1 MLMSKMASY
10 IMRTNMSKFKNND
23 GTVKK
28 RKKLPWFVRLL
39 LWFGISDLI
48 IAAGIILT
56 FKFYVYGAV
65 MIDTDTV
72 DTITIKVN
80 KEGEVTSVY
89 SGSPEGRA
97 AIGTESL
104 LFSDVDTAVSAVMLN
119 LVDMG
124 YITEDNPSAL
134 ISAYARTDELGE
146 ELAEEL
152 MYDAAYAASDVMD
165 SNFENSLVLDQTI
178 DNDAWTKGFA
188 ARYNIPTG
196 KGAFIMRI
204 VSSNPSL
211 SAGEL
216 AAKTYPE
223 ILLACYEAD
232 SDPYEFIDIL
242 GYPEDLLG
250 DDYEDEDY
258 EDYEDNEDY
267 EESEDNWDTEEYE
280 DGEVDESDTE
290 ENAVDEYWNNYDNT
304 LEDNEY
310 SEDEEDEVNDA
321 SEDDTDFYED
331 DDVSYPGG
339 ATGNTSTSTTRP
351 SRGYTGS
358 DYSNEDDTSD
368 DYDEDDYSDDTTE
381 DTTGDS
387 SDDTWVEPDYSSWFS
402 NTGGN

>member
-1 MLMSKMASY
+1 
-10 IMRTNMSKFKNND
+10 MSKFKNND

>member
-1 MLMSKMASY
+1 
-10 IMRTNMSKFKNND
+10 MSKFKNND

-28 RKKLPWFVRLL
+28 RKKLPWPVKLL
-39 LWFGISDLI
+39 LWFGLSDLL

-89 SGSPEGRA
+89 SRSPEGRA

-124 YITEDNPSAL
+124 YITEEDPSAL
-134 ISAYARTDELGE
+134 ISAYARADELGE

-152 MYDAAYAASDVMD
+152 MYDAAYAASDVLD
-165 SNFENSLVLDQTI
+165 SSFENALVLDQTI

-204 VSSNPSL
+204 VSSIPSL
-211 SAGEL
+211 SAGDL

-242 GYPEDLLG
+242 GYPEALLG

-258 EDYEDNEDY
+258 EDYD
-267 EESEDNWDTEEYE
+267 ESEDNWDTEEYE
-280 DGEVDESDTE
+280 DGETDEFDTE
-290 ENAVDEYWNNYDNT
+290 EDAVDEYWNNYDNT

-310 SEDEEDEVNDA
+310 SEDEEEDEEVDDA
-321 SEDDTDFYED
+321 SEDDTDFLED
-331 DDVSYPGG
+331 DDDLSYPGA
-339 ATGNTSTSTTRP
+339 ATGNTSRGTTRP

-368 DYDEDDYSDDTTE
+368 DYDEDYYDDDTTE
-381 DTTGDS
+381 DTTEDNTN
-387 SDDTWVEPDYSSWFS
+387 DTWVEPDYSSWFS

>member
-1 MLMSKMASY
+1 
-10 IMRTNMSKFKNND
+10 MSKFKNND

-310 SEDEEDEVNDA
+310 SEDEEDEVDDA

>member
-1 MLMSKMASY
+1 
-10 IMRTNMSKFKNND
+10 MSKFKNND
-23 GTVKK
+23 ETVKK

-165 SNFENSLVLDQTI
+165 SNFENALVLDQTI

-250 DDYEDEDY
+250 DDSEDEDN
-258 EDYEDNEDY
+258 EDYEDY

-290 ENAVDEYWNNYDNT
+290 EDAVDEYWNNYDNN

-310 SEDEEDEVNDA
+310 SEDEEDEVDDA
-321 SEDDTDFYED
+321 SEDDTDFYEDD